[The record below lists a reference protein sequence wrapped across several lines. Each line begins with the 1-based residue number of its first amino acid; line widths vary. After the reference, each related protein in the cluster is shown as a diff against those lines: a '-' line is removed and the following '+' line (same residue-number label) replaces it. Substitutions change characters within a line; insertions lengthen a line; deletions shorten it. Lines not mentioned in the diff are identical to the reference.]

1 MDINTGPQQ
10 NSIYPAVNLV
20 KRGVCRCGVEMP
32 LGPYTLWTEGEVQGL
47 GQRVQ

>member
-1 MDINTGPQQ
+1 MDINTGAQQ
-10 NSIYPAVNLV
+10 DSILQDLV

-47 GQRVQ
+47 GQKVQ